1 MFNIMETTL
10 YVCCVK
16 RYNIYLEYVIII
28 VKNVQSIQRQFKT
41 IKNVFF
47 PKHLLSS
54 VLPAYGQ

>member
-1 MFNIMETTL
+1 METTL
-10 YVCCVK
+10 HVWSVK

-28 VKNVQSIQRQFKT
+28 VKNVQSIQRQFKA